1 MSFVFQFL
9 GTITVIVLLGLAI
22 AKPIIA
28 LSLVI
33 TQFVLEQ
40 ILQSYYPFFVTQN
53 SAFNILVAIMAV
65 LSFIWLITRSGNQI
79 KFWNSATVATVF
91 YFCFA
96 AASSFWSP
104 NTETDNFSL
113 ATLVYIFIYILIGP
127 ILINSIMDLRNL
139 FLYLL
144 VIGTILAFLVLLNP
158 NSEFIRGRYLLK
170 FAAVGSASDSNP
182 LAMADLGGLLVV
194 ISGLLP
200 PPSKNIL
207 WTIIRILAFSTGSI
221 LLLDSGSRGQVLL
234 SYFVVLIFFPISN
247 VILNFK
253 QFIFRI
259 VILIGLIA
267 IVVFSSIYFARSGT
281 EKRWQLDELQ
291 MASGGRLE
299 SIILLLSE
307 WIKTPSR
314 WVGGLGNNSFSQLDI
329 SSHQPYVHNII
340 AEALG
345 EFGIV
350 GFLVLISLLFITI
363 ISGFKLFIKF
373 KDFLLYRGVIGTL
386 LGVTFFMFL
395 VSNKQGNIWVSI
407 QLFMFL
413 IIIVR
418 TYKMTETEDV
428 SDLTSFNLI
437 SNEFD

>member
-1 MSFVFQFL
+1 M
-9 GTITVIVLLGLAI
+9 VILLLGLAI
-22 AKPIIA
+22 AKPMIA

-40 ILQSYYPFFVTQN
+40 ILQSYYSFFVTQN
-53 SAFNILVAIMAV
+53 SAFNILVAVIAV
-65 LSFIWLITRSGNQI
+65 ISLAQLLTKAGNQI
-79 KFWNSATVATVF
+79 KFWNSATFATVF

-96 AASSFWSP
+96 AASSFWSQS
-104 NTETDNFSL
+104 TETDNLTL

-127 ILINSIMDLRNL
+127 ILINSITDLRNL
-139 FLYLL
+139 FFYLL

-158 NSEFIRGRYLLK
+158 NSEFIRGRYILK

-194 ISGLLP
+194 ISGLLQ
-200 PPSKNIL
+200 PPSRNIL
-207 WTIIRILAFSTGSI
+207 WIIIRILAVGTGSI

-247 VILNFK
+247 VIVNYK
-253 QFIFRI
+253 QFIFR
-259 VILIGLIA
+259 VIGLISLIG
-267 IVVFSSIYFARSGT
+267 IVVFSSIYFASSGT

-291 MASGGRLE
+291 MASGGRLD

-314 WVGGLGNNSFSQLDI
+314 WVGGLGNNAFSQLDTA
-329 SSHQPYVHNII
+329 SHQPYVHNII
-340 AEALG
+340 AESLG
-345 EFGIV
+345 EFGII
-350 GFLVLISLLFITI
+350 GFLVLISLLFFTI
-363 ISGFKLFIKF
+363 VSGFKLFIKF
-373 KDFLLYRGVIGTL
+373 KDFLLYRSVIGTL

-395 VSNKQGNIWVSI
+395 VSNKQGNVWVSI

-418 TYKMTETEDV
+418 TYKITETEDI
-428 SDLTSFNLI
+428 SEFTSFDSI